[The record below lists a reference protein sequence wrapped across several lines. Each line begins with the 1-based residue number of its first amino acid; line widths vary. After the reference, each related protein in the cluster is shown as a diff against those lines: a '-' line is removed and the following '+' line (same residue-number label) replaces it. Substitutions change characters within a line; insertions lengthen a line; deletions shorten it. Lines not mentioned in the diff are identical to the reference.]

1 MITVPEDFA
10 LTLGEGAP
18 AWRARLPALATKFC
32 AHWALTPDGPLLNG
46 HVAVVLPVRRADGH
60 PAVLKLTWLDT
71 ETRQE
76 PLALEKWRGRGV
88 VELLDHD
95 DEHGALLLERLD
107 HTHTLNHAPIEEA
120 LAVTGGLLRRL
131 SVPAGAEFR
140 RHIPDDLAE
149 ENAAL
154 GGPVPDAFVHLAQ
167 ELGRSLA
174 ESAGNTLVNED
185 LHYENV
191 LRGDREPWVMI
202 DPKPLAGDP
211 EFGVIPLLWNR
222 FGEMDGERGLRDRFA
237 ALCDIA
243 GLDVARARDWTF
255 YRAVDNWLWGL
266 DVGSADSAV
275 RCEAIA
281 RALHPSSP
289 APSSTVERSGG
300 PVSGLT

>member
-1 MITVPEDFA
+1 VITIPEDFA
-10 LTLGEGAP
+10 LTLGEGAL
-18 AWRARLPALATKFC
+18 AWRATLPALATKFC
-32 AHWALTPDGPLLNG
+32 ARWALTPDGPLLNG

-60 PAVLKLTWLDT
+60 PAVLKLTWVDT

-88 VELLDHD
+88 VDLLDHD

-120 LAVTGGLLRRL
+120 LAVTGGFLRRL
-131 SVPAGAEFR
+131 SVPAGPEFR

-149 ENAAL
+149 ENAGL
-154 GGPVPDAFVHLAQ
+154 GRTVPNAFVHLAQ
-167 ELGRSLA
+167 DLGRSLA

-191 LRGDREPWVMI
+191 LRGDREPWVVI

-243 GLDVARARDWTF
+243 GLDVGRARDWTF
-255 YRAVDNWLWGL
+255 YRAVDNWLWSL

-281 RALHPSSP
+281 RALHP
-289 APSSTVERSGG
+289 
-300 PVSGLT
+300 